1 MSFCITTLSPLVKML
16 TVTFLRGREE
26 GLVSSTSSLLTT
38 SAGLGARVS
47 VVIGV
52 IVVMVMVAS
61 VG

>member
-1 MSFCITTLSPLVKML
+1 MSFCITTLSPFVKML
-16 TVTFLRGREE
+16 TVPFPRGREE
-26 GLVSSTSSLLTT
+26 GLVSSTYSLLTT

-47 VVIGV
+47 VVMGV